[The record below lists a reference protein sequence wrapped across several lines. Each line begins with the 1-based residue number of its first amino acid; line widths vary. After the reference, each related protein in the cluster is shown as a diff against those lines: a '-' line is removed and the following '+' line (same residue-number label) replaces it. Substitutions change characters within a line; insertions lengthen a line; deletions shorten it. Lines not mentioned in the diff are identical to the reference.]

1 MIKQIELDKTNT
13 LNTIETKLRNIE
25 SKISATPDAVCEN
38 AEIIKLQ
45 EDLLSERLRNGTG
58 GTVLVIG
65 IEYVKSSTNKR
76 K

>member
-45 EDLLSERLRNGTG
+45 EDLFMACQDGQYYFTSLYIMYISQM
-58 GTVLVIG
+58 
-65 IEYVKSSTNKR
+65 
-76 K
+76 